1 MLFDQD
7 VMLSRDP
14 SPKTVLALPLVG
26 QTTPV
31 TCQHVLLKLLDWPF
45 LLFLILCAVLVLF
58 RQQLAALFS
67 RGDISISWG
76 EGRSIELRQ
85 LSNHLDEELDPLR
98 DEIECLKQGVAEL
111 QAQAGVPDENCIVPS
126 ATQALSAEEEEQV
139 SQRMQQALQSG
150 EYRWR
155 SLERLAAVSGVPEGE
170 ALKVLRS
177 HPDVVLGTDKSGRQI
192 ARWSAK

>member
-1 MLFDQD
+1 
-7 VMLSRDP
+7 MLSREP
-14 SPKTVLALPLVG
+14 LTETAIPETMSTLPLVG

-31 TCQHVLLKLLDWPF
+31 TFQHVLLKLLDWPF
-45 LLFLILCAVLVLF
+45 LLFLIVCVVLVLF

-76 EGRSIELRQ
+76 KGRSIQLRQ

-98 DEIECLKQGVAEL
+98 DEIECLKQMVADL
-111 QAQAGVPDENCIVPS
+111 QAHAGMPEENCIVPS
-126 ATQALSAEEEEQV
+126 TTQVLSAEEEEQA

-192 ARWSAK
+192 ARWSSK

>member
-1 MLFDQD
+1 
-7 VMLSRDP
+7 MLSREP
-14 SPKTVLALPLVG
+14 LTETAIPETMSTLPLVD

-31 TCQHVLLKLLDWPF
+31 TFQHVLLKLLDWPF
-45 LLFLILCAVLVLF
+45 LLFLIVCVVLVLF

-76 EGRSIELRQ
+76 KGRSIQLRQ

-98 DEIECLKQGVAEL
+98 DEIECLKQMVADL
-111 QAQAGVPDENCIVPS
+111 QAHAGMPEENCIVPS
-126 ATQALSAEEEEQV
+126 TTQVLSAEEEEQA

-192 ARWSAK
+192 ARWSSK